1 MILILKFEN
10 IPPMPANR
18 AKMLVSRPKPMYV
31 KTPLARQFELD
42 LTERLGHY
50 SEDFARFLKF
60 FNPKEHY
67 LSADYC
73 IYTPQELLFTKSG
86 EISRRAVDA
95 DAHKMLMDTIFRC
108 IGLDD
113 KLVRDYR
120 VYTPQSFDGNWNYVV
135 KLQCKKTGELK
146 CQNEE
151 LSLL

>member
-1 MILILKFEN
+1 MLILKIDN
-10 IPPMPANR
+10 LPPMPANR

-50 SEDFARFLKF
+50 SEDFARFLKA

-86 EISRRAVDA
+86 GISRRAVDA

-120 VYTPQSFDGNWNYVV
+120 VYTPPSPDGNWNYRIT
-135 KLQCKKTGELK
+135 LQLENISGLVFAED
-146 CQNEE
+146 
-151 LSLL
+151 LL